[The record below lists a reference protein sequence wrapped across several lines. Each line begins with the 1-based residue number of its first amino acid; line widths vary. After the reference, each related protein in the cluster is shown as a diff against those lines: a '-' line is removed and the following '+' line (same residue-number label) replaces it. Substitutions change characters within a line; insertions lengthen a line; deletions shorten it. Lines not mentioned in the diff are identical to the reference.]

1 MGHSNVE
8 PPISNTS
15 FPNLNQDLMT
25 IPLSETKWYGTV
37 DSIELSPTN
46 KKTGIG
52 QKSAIPLRKMA
63 VIPWQV

>member
-46 KKTGIG
+46 KK
-52 QKSAIPLRKMA
+52 
-63 VIPWQV
+63 QVLDKKVPFH